1 MMMRHSVIAVAVATI
16 VAFGCGGSSAPP
28 ADHSAGSASGSAAG
42 TAAGTASGTAGQP
55 SQQSAQQMASGLQ
68 QLAQGMQ
75 QMQTGPDG
83 KPIQVV
89 DFEKLIALLP
99 EVNGWAREK
108 PHGEQSSTM
117 FNVSSADA
125 RYTKGDFHVKVT
137 LTDAALNPM
146 LMTGFTMAM
155 GMQNERSSTGFKRPG
170 TYSGQPALE
179 EWNSDSKNATVTI
192 AVNKRFIVKAEGS
205 DFDSFD
211 VVKEVVNQIDLAK
224 LAALK

>member
-1 MMMRHSVIAVAVATI
+1 VIVVAVAAI
-16 VAFGCGGSSAPP
+16 AAFGCGGPSTP
-28 ADHSAGSASGSAAG
+28 ADHSAGSSGGAASSSS
-42 TAAGTASGTAGQP
+42 SGAAGQP

-89 DFEKLIALLP
+89 DFEKLMAVLP
-99 EVNGWAREK
+99 DVNGWEKGK

-125 RYTKGDFHVKVT
+125 RYTKGDFQVKVT
-137 LTDAALNPM
+137 ITDAALNPM

-155 GMQNERSSTGFKRPG
+155 GMQNERSSSGFKRSA
-170 TYSGQPALE
+170 TYGGQPGLE
-179 EWNSDSKNATVTI
+179 EWNSDGKSATVTV

-205 DFDSFD
+205 GFDSFD

>member
-1 MMMRHSVIAVAVATI
+1 MKHSVIVVAVATI
-16 VAFGCGGSSAPP
+16 AAFGCGGSSTP
-28 ADHSAGSASGSAAG
+28 ADHAAGSAASGSSS
-42 TAAGTASGTAGQP
+42 GTASGTAGQT

-75 QMQTGPDG
+75 QMQTGADG
-83 KPIQVV
+83 KPIQVI
-89 DFEKLIALLP
+89 DFEKLMALLP
-99 EVNGWAREK
+99 EVNGWERAK
-108 PHGEQSSTM
+108 PHGEQTSTM
-117 FNVSSADA
+117 LNVSTADA
-125 RYTKGDFHVKVT
+125 RYTKGDFHVKIT
-137 LTDAALNPM
+137 ITDAAMNPM

-155 GMQNERSSTGFKRPG
+155 GMQNERSSTGFKRPA

-179 EWNSDSKNATVTI
+179 EWNSESKSATVTI

-211 VVKEVVNQIDLAK
+211 IVKEVVNQVDVAK

>member
-1 MMMRHSVIAVAVATI
+1 MKRSVIVVAAATI
-16 VAFGCGGSSAPP
+16 AAFGCGGSSTP
-28 ADHSAGSASGSAAG
+28 ADHAAGSASGSSS
-42 TAAGTASGTAGQP
+42 GTASGNTGQT

-75 QMQTGPDG
+75 QIQTGADG

-89 DFEKLIALLP
+89 DFEKLMTILP
-99 EVNGWAREK
+99 DVNGWEKEK
-108 PHGEQSSTM
+108 PHGEQTSTM
-117 FNVSSADA
+117 LNVSTADA
-125 RYTKGDFHVKVT
+125 RYTKGDFRVKVT
-137 LTDAALNPM
+137 ITDAAMNQM

-155 GMQNERSSTGFKRPG
+155 GMQNERSSTGFKRPA

-179 EWNSDSKNATVTI
+179 EWNSESKSATVTI

-211 VVKEVVNQIDLAK
+211 VVKEVVSQIDLAK